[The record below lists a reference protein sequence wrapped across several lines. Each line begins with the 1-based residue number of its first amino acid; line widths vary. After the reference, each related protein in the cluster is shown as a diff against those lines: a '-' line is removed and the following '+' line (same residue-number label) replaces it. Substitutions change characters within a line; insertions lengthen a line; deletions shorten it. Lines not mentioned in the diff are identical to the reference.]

1 MSHSSSTPATLYS
14 YHDVC
19 VCGSTGECQWVSK
32 QFSDCSKEMVDNM
45 TRDEGY
51 KTCSTIFPGLKVTDV
66 VDLVRVHGYGVTDL
80 TPLKALTRA
89 QGQALMEKIKL
100 KMTGKRSADQV
111 GNCLYALNVCLL

>member
-1 MSHSSSTPATLYS
+1 MSHSSFTPATLYS

-66 VDLVRVHGYGVTDL
+66 MDLVITLMRVHGYGVTGL
-80 TPLKALTRA
+80 TPLKGPHKGTRPSPH
-89 QGQALMEKIKL
+89 
-100 KMTGKRSADQV
+100 GKDQTQDDRKTQ
-111 GNCLYALNVCLL
+111 C